1 MISLNNSSKRF
12 FLSTINNFDFL
23 NQFKN
28 INSLLVTKNIFS
40 ISSNKKLNLKYSLSG
55 SRLYQNNVY
64 SFSNNN
70 IVKQAFNQIINHKYS
85 RLCRWDKPIG
95 ALLLFWP
102 CLWGIQAGAHG
113 LIMTQSKIFYLTFKA
128 LFHFMLSF

>member
-1 MISLNNSSKRF
+1 MITLNNSSKRL

-23 NQFKN
+23 NQLKN
-28 INSLLVTKNIFS
+28 INSILVTKNIFS
-40 ISSNKKLNLKYSLSG
+40 ISSNKKSNPKYTLSR
-55 SRLYQNNVY
+55 SKLYQNNGY

-70 IVKQAFNQIINHKYS
+70 IVRQAFNQIINHKYS

-102 CLWGIQAGAHG
+102 CLWGI
-113 LIMTQSKIFYLTFKA
+113 
-128 LFHFMLSF
+128 